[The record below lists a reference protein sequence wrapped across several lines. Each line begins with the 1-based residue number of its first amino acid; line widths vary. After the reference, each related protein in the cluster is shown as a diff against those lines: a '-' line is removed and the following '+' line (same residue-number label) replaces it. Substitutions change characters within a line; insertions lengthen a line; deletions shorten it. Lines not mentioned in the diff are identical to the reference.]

1 MEVRHTLKMNKSLI
15 VILLTCFAVLHTTAQ
30 NTMRI
35 HYKSGDVEDIFVE
48 RVDSITFLDKNQD
61 QQEVSLVGE
70 WLWGS
75 KEKGYYEVLTFNEDK
90 TYTGY
95 DYYLEYGFDT
105 RTYGTYMAN
114 GVMLNLW
121 SNGYGYC
128 RVYRWF
134 VTGLTANALEV
145 MTQMG
150 TFVYYRLQDE
160 EIHLKVGGDP
170 MICED
175 GDRFVFADGV
185 NVAIEDG
192 KLYAK
197 KEGTTYIQFYQGKT
211 GLILAYKVF
220 VSY

>member
-1 MEVRHTLKMNKSLI
+1 MNKKLI
-15 VILLTCFAVLHTTAQ
+15 VILFACFAVLQSTAQ

-35 HYKSGDVEDIFVE
+35 HYKGGDVEDIFVE

-61 QQEVSLVGE
+61 QQEASLVGE

-105 RTYGTYMAN
+105 RTYGTYLAN

-121 SNGYGYC
+121 SNGYGYR

-150 TFVYYRLQDE
+150 TFVYYRIQPEVYSLKLGE
-160 EIHLKVGGDP
+160 ESYGCTGGDYYIFTDGAKVGDNEGRLKG
-170 MICED
+170 I
-175 GDRFVFADGV
+175 
-185 NVAIEDG
+185 G
-192 KLYAK
+192 K
-197 KEGTTYIQFYQGKT
+197 GTTYILKYFADT
-211 GLILAYKVF
+211 GLILAYRVI
-220 VSY
+220 VD